1 VLLILDYFG
10 LVKIPVSDYLS
21 GFFFFNNWF
30 TQSGYINHYWSLSVE
45 EQFYIIFPFL
55 LKQFTLKKYVLVCI
69 CLVVLAPV
77 ITYLSLHTVFWQ
89 DYFYAIRPLI
99 KFQPIAIGSLV
110 ASLMFTTKYSFEKY
124 ANLVTKLIVLGLA
137 IAFYKLALPAEL
149 NRLLFAFFMS
159 VFLVLNLYKK
169 RDLVFFILNSRLM
182 NQVGLMSYSLYIW
195 QQLFT
200 LNNMPWR
207 NAFPYGDNIFVN
219 LVLLFMVSYI
229 SYYYYERRFLKL
241 KAKFT

>member
-1 VLLILDYFG
+1 
-10 LVKIPVSDYLS
+10 
-21 GFFFFNNWF
+21 
-30 TQSGYINHYWSLSVE
+30 
-45 EQFYIIFPFL
+45 
-55 LKQFTLKKYVLVCI
+55 VLVCI